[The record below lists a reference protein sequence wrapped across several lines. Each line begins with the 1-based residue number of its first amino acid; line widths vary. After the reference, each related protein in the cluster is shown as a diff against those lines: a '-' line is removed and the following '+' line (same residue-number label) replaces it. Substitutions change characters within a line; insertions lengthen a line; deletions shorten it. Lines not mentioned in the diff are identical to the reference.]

1 MLDASINTSIAK
13 YFITFVELAVG
24 ESMNPSKLR
33 FQGAS
38 SIIRSDTQACKWWE
52 VQWDHFNKDQKWNE
66 YTFRPGAE
74 VQQGHI
80 FKDQRYNTKKEVL
93 DQGQNSFFEYN
104 AFCKWLLTRTMD
116 GSTRCRVEGEINLN
130 LNYICGWGMQ
140 QLFNKDGLSMMLVTK
155 KLVLSE
161 VSTKVAARPIKKSC
175 SCFSATCCCRCLL
188 SIPSPVWFQTEQLS
202 IIWLNS
208 NPKLAQMHPILSP
221 NCL

>member
-66 YTFRPGAE
+66 NTFRPGAE

-80 FKDQRYNTKKEVL
+80 FKDQRYNTNKEVL

-130 LNYICGWGMQ
+130 LNYICEGCSSS
-140 QLFNKDGLSMMLVTK
+140 L
-155 KLVLSE
+155 
-161 VSTKVAARPIKKSC
+161 IKMVWAWCWWQRNWFCLKS
-175 SCFSATCCCRCLL
+175 R
-188 SIPSPVWFQTEQLS
+188 
-202 IIWLNS
+202 
-208 NPKLAQMHPILSP
+208 PKLQLDQ
-221 NCL
+221 